1 MNTAIFVFDNVK
13 DGSIRSY
20 RQGWRYINWQGALK
34 TLGKV
39 SWLEEE
45 QNIEDLLAT
54 PSSKKVYY
62 RDFLEK
68 INKRGLQMGCL
79 LKYVEGGLKDLK
91 CHVAT
96 KKHWNDKIETNKLRT
111 RRLGNTDFSF
121 ILYDVFSWTLSLLK
135 HWQSNWNQTCVLH
148 SYTIIG
154 NWHAVTTWTKL
165 WVKGATWQPSFVDEV
180 KGVFM
185 HFLANLFVLSCKI

>member
-1 MNTAIFVFDNVK
+1 MARCVRIDRNGDL
-13 DGSIRSY
+13 SIDKR
-20 RQGWRYINWQGALK
+20 LK
-34 TLGKV
+34 NPWKF

-62 RDFLEK
+62 QDFLEK

-79 LKYVEGGLKDLK
+79 LKYVEGWRRSETPC
-91 CHVAT
+91 CHQET
-96 KKHWNDKIETNKLRT
+96 PEQNKIETNKLRT

-135 HWQSNWNQTCVLH
+135 HWQSNWNQTCILH

-154 NWHAVTTWTKL
+154 NWHAVTTCSKL
-165 WVKGATWQPSFVDEV
+165 ELKVQHGNPHLLMRSKVYLCIF
-180 KGVFM
+180 
-185 HFLANLFVLSCKI
+185 